1 MFILEILKLVGYC
14 IHLLVVV
21 IVSHTNEVWWCFD
34 MTLWGWG
41 AHHIDSNI
49 RKTVMYIIADAFSP
63 FKQCT
68 WTYLKYYHYYQPLG
82 FHCWTKAFLNSNGTL
97 ILLLLPCPTNKPFFI
112 LSKKLLFFSCLHLL
126 HLSFLWQLFNQLSAP
141 AIIILASLLYVLGI
155 TIFGC
160 LIASIKS
167 SFFFSF

>member
-1 MFILEILKLVGYC
+1 MKSGGVLTWHCG
-14 IHLLVVV
+14 
-21 IVSHTNEVWWCFD
+21 
-34 MTLWGWG
+34 GGG

-167 SFFFSF
+167 SFFFLFNQC